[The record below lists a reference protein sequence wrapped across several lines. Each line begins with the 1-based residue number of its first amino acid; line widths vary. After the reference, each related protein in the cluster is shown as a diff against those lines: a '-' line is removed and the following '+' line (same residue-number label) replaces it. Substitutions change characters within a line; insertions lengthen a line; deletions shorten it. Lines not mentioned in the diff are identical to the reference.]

1 MSRTRTAAF
10 AVALIAFAA
19 PLRAQ
24 EKPTEAMMKAIAGT
38 WKLDST
44 RSDSTPPGLAALL
57 NPRPAARP
65 QPDSTTAA
73 GSAAAGGGG
82 GGGRRGGGGGGGGGG
97 GRGLGARTAGAANGN
112 ARAFATEV
120 RPQQLLVLKI
130 SDGMV
135 VTTDPSG
142 YETTWK
148 TDGKK
153 HQVAQ
158 MEGGVIEFQGEWQGK
173 VLLLEKSIPGAGAVE
188 REFKP
193 TKEGDLEVTIT
204 LNLGKKVEQ
213 KLMYT
218 RVP

>member
-1 MSRTRTAAF
+1 MSRTRTAAL

-24 EKPTEAMMKAIAGT
+24 EKPTDAMMKAIAGT

-65 QPDSTTAA
+65 QPDSNTAA
-73 GSAAAGGGG
+73 GSAAAGG
-82 GGGRRGGGGGGGGGG
+82 GGGRRGGGGGGGG
-97 GRGLGARTAGAANGN
+97 RGLGPRGGGGANGN

-193 TKEGDLEVTIT
+193 TKEGDLEVKIT

-213 KLMYT
+213 KLVY
-218 RVP
+218 RRQP

>member
-1 MSRTRTAAF
+1 MSRSRTAAL

-24 EKPTEAMMKAIAGT
+24 EKPTDAIMKAIAGT

-57 NPRPAARP
+57 NPRPQRP
-65 QPDSTTAA
+65 AGGDPAA
-73 GSAAAGGGG
+73 GGGDPAAAAGGG

-97 GRGLGARTAGAANGN
+97 GRGLGARMGGGGN
-112 ARAFATEV
+112 VRVFLAEV
-120 RPQQLLVLKI
+120 RPLQTMVLKI
-130 SDGMV
+130 SESEVITADQTGF
-135 VTTDPSG
+135 
-142 YETTWK
+142 ETTWK

-173 VLLLEKSIPGAGAVE
+173 VLLLEKSIPGAGSVT

-193 TKEGDLEVTIT
+193 AKDGSLELTIT
-204 LNLGKKVEQ
+204 LEVGKKVEQ
-213 KLMYT
+213 KLVYT
-218 RVP
+218 RLP

>member
-1 MSRTRTAAF
+1 MSRTRTAALV
-10 AVALIAFAA
+10 VALIAFAA

-24 EKPTEAMMKAIAGT
+24 EKPTDAMMKAIAGT

-57 NPRPAARP
+57 NPRPAGRP

-73 GSAAAGGGG
+73 GSVAAGGGG

-97 GRGLGARTAGAANGN
+97 GRGLGSRMGGGGN
-112 ARAFATEV
+112 MRVFLGEV
-120 RPQQLLVLKI
+120 RPLQTMVLKI
-130 SDGMV
+130 SDGEV
-135 VTTDPSG
+135 ITADQTG

-158 MEGGVIEFQGEWQGK
+158 MEGGVIEFRGEWQGK
-173 VLLLEKSIPGAGAVE
+173 VLILEKSIPGAGGVT

-193 TKEGDLEVTIT
+193 AKDGSLELTVTLEV
-204 LNLGKKVEQ
+204 GKKVEQ
-213 KLMYT
+213 KLVYT
-218 RVP
+218 RLP